1 MPDVSAG
8 IVAMGPVP
16 GAGDTA
22 VNLPASPPISQQ
34 FVILTDSSFLSYR
47 QCCIVAVLVWVSL
60 HICNGPARFE
70 NEYSVQITEALLS

>member
-8 IVAMGPVP
+8 IVAMGPVS

-22 VNLPASPPISQQ
+22 VNLPAPPPVSQQ

-47 QCCIVAVLVWVSL
+47 QLQLFASNRTGVD
-60 HICNGPARFE
+60 ARFL
-70 NEYSVQITEALLS
+70 VPAPA